1 MKYFH
6 LRFILNVNEF
16 NYIFT
21 ELLIGT
27 KKKKFKKAR
36 DFFEFFLQQI
46 LPFGYFLSA
55 IAYKIDSRI
64 HQTA

>member
-1 MKYFH
+1 MLVNH
-6 LRFILNVNEF
+6 ILN
-16 NYIFT
+16 
-21 ELLIGT
+21 IGT